1 MTEIELHREQAPV
14 TPFGQQVEQ
23 ARLLSAGSMLPGE
36 YRNQPA
42 NVLIAMNLGQAM
54 GLSPAE
60 SLYRIAVI
68 KGKPTAS
75 AELIASNVRKA
86 GHRLRVAIDE
96 QAVSA
101 TATIV
106 RSDDPDYEFSVTRDM
121 KWARD
126 MGLAS
131 NDNYR
136 KQPLTMLA
144 NRAITAVARLACSET
159 LYGVAYSPDEMHEAD
174 TRPRG
179 GLASVLDPDPS
190 PASSNTGAPV
200 SDRPLSDEE
209 GMRGGTNRGPGGE
222 PSSEG
227 AGEDSP
233 YLNTRSG
240 LARRMFA
247 AINAAGISEE
257 DRLTEVSAII
267 GRTVTT
273 SKEMTEAD
281 AEAVIATM
289 EIREVHDAEIVE
301 DELPIGEPS

>member
-1 MTEIELHREQAPV
+1 MSTELEVHREPQSTLAY
-14 TPFGQQVEQ
+14 QIEQ
-23 ARLLSAGSMLPGE
+23 ARTLAAAPLLPAE

-86 GHRLRVAIDE
+86 GHRLRVVIDE

-106 RSDDPDYEFSVTRDM
+106 RSDDPDFEFAVTRDM
-121 KWARD
+121 KWAQA

-131 NDNYR
+131 NDNYK

-144 NRAITAVARLACSET
+144 NRAITAAARLACPET
-159 LYGVAYSPDEMHEAD
+159 LYGVAYSPDEMYEAAEA
-174 TRPRG
+174 RPQRG
-179 GLASVLDPDPS
+179 GLGAVLNPDPS
-190 PASSNTGAPV
+190 PAQDAPA
-200 SDRPLSDEE
+200 SEPPAPPA
-209 GMRGGTNRGPGGE
+209 GGTADEGDRDGPA
-222 PSSEG
+222 S

-233 YLNTRSG
+233 TMFDYRSG
-240 LARRMFA
+240 WARGTFFP
-247 AINAAGISEE
+247 AIRAVEEADPDFDAKAFMSEI
-257 DRLTEVSAII
+257 V
-267 GRTVTT
+267 GRTVTS
-273 SKEMTEAD
+273 SKELLAVEAQLVYDNLPHDD
-281 AEAVIATM
+281 A
-289 EIREVHDAEIVE
+289 
-301 DELPIGEPS
+301 LPIEGELVGES